1 MKWFI
6 LFLRGEGK
14 DYLFKTESYAFSI
27 LNRQIAA
34 LNEMGIP
41 EKDIVVLSN
50 LEERRHYEPFKVV
63 WEQVTEEKSH
73 IQSIYQMASIMDCP
87 EDQIAM
93 WNTHCPLLN
102 EKDFSSAME
111 RWDRKGLLGTL
122 ERLRRHPY
130 YLLREFDG
138 ETREIDFWLGRRAIK
153 RGINGRQDLDSLFY
167 LSEAFLFANLQDRTD
182 YLADAL
188 SGMMQYYVIPE
199 TKAFSLERGLVD
211 SCCVEEVL
219 SNPAFYQRM
228 GDSFNIKILEEMYP
242 GCETIVDHECADRW
256 H

>member
-6 LFLRGEGK
+6 LFLRKKGQ
-14 DYLFKTESYAFSI
+14 DYLFKSESYAFSI
-27 LNRQIAA
+27 LNRQMAA

-50 LEERRHYEPFKVV
+50 TEERRQYEPFKDV
-63 WEQVTEEKSH
+63 WEQVTEENAH
-73 IQSIYQMASIMDCP
+73 IQSIYQMASIVNCP
-87 EDQIAM
+87 EDEIAI
-93 WNTHCPLLN
+93 WNSHCPLLN
-102 EKDFSSAME
+102 ENDFCSAME
-111 RWDRKGLLGTL
+111 RWDHKGLLGTL

-130 YLLREFDG
+130 YLLQELDG
-138 ETREIDFWLGRRAIK
+138 EIHEIDFWMDRRAIK
-153 RGINGRQDLDSLFY
+153 KGINGRQDLDSLFY

-182 YLADAL
+182 YLTDAL

-199 TKAFSLERGLVD
+199 TKAFSLERGLAD
-211 SCCVEEVL
+211 SCCVEEIL
-219 SNPAFYQRM
+219 DNPKFYQRM

-242 GCETIVDHECADRW
+242 GCETIVDHESTEHW